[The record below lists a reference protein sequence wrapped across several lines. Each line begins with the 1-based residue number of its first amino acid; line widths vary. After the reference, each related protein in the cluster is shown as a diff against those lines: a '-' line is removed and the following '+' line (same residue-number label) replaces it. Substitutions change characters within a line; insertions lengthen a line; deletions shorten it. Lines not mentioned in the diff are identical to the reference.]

1 MLFKFN
7 YAKERNVKR
16 FKRKTN
22 KNTDKIINDR
32 ISNFFT
38 SLFCIHK

>member
-16 FKRKTN
+16 FKGETN
-22 KNTDKIINDR
+22 KNTDKFINDR
-32 ISNFFT
+32 IANFFT
-38 SLFCIHK
+38 SLFRIHK